1 MPFESRAGIRYY
13 QFDSL
18 GQGLTQAVFTR
29 QGGFSP
35 DPWASLNM
43 GGTVGD
49 DPIRVRGNRNH
60 ALHALNC
67 EPGSVYD
74 VWQVH
79 GVNVTIAESP
89 RQPEDHLVQA
99 DTILTNSP
107 GVTLLMRFADCVPI
121 FLHDPVRKVVG
132 ISHAGWMGTVR
143 GTVRLAVAAM
153 QAHFGS
159 TPADILAGIGPSIG
173 PDHYEVGPDVIAQV
187 RQAFGQSA
195 ASLLADHAGAT
206 HFDLWAANRLVLQE
220 AGVQK
225 IELAGV
231 CTACHLED
239 WYSHRAER
247 GQTGRFGAI
256 IALDS

>member
-79 GVNVTIAESP
+79 GVNVTIADLRAS
-89 RQPEDHLVQA
+89 RKTTSSRL
-99 DTILTNSP
+99 I
-107 GVTLLMRFADCVPI
+107 RF
-121 FLHDPVRKVVG
+121 
-132 ISHAGWMGTVR
+132 
-143 GTVRLAVAAM
+143 
-153 QAHFGS
+153 
-159 TPADILAGIGPSIG
+159 
-173 PDHYEVGPDVIAQV
+173 
-187 RQAFGQSA
+187 
-195 ASLLADHAGAT
+195 
-206 HFDLWAANRLVLQE
+206 
-220 AGVQK
+220 
-225 IELAGV
+225 
-231 CTACHLED
+231 
-239 WYSHRAER
+239 
-247 GQTGRFGAI
+247 
-256 IALDS
+256 